1 MPSNNLSSAEMN
13 NLIAETRKRIER
25 NWSEYLAKK
34 IEVEGL
40 QVKPNL
46 ETGEIDD
53 INLVLAQGEDLIH
66 KLSNIAD
73 TLALLSEIQKL
84 TTGEQ

>member
-1 MPSNNLSSAEMN
+1 MSSNNLSSAEMN
-13 NLIAETRKRIER
+13 SLIAETRKRIER